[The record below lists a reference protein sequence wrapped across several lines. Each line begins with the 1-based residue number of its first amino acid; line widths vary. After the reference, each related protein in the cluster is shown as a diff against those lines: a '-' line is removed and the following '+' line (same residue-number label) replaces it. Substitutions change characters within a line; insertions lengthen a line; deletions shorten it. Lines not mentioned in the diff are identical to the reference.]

1 MSVLAV
7 CLSLLSTPSI
17 RSSCK
22 GQDHSFILNEDYK
35 CLATPRCV
43 LYLGQ
48 STCILAG
55 KLLVQRTQ
63 LNHEQAGCEVMLG
76 HRFSREWSLDSHL
89 KGQKS
94 ALLFCILSKV
104 NHACQT
110 HKYLQSSEF
119 NKCPAPQASLFRSLG
134 LVYMFSSGCLEIL
147 PLSALHEA
155 PPVTAQVYLREQR
168 ETLLL
173 LLSSQGQGHFSA
185 TILA

>member
-1 MSVLAV
+1 MPGNAQV
-7 CLSLLSTPSI
+7 CVIPWPEHLHFGRKTASPKDSI
-17 RSSCK
+17 KPWASRVWSM
-22 GQDHSFILNEDYK
+22 F
-35 CLATPRCV
+35 
-43 LYLGQ
+43 
-48 STCILAG
+48 
-55 KLLVQRTQ
+55 
-63 LNHEQAGCEVMLG
+63 G

-104 NHACQT
+104 NRACQT

-119 NKCPAPQASLFRSLG
+119 NKCRAPQASLFRSLG
-134 LVYMFSSGCLEIL
+134 LVNRFCSGCLEIL
-147 PLSALHEA
+147 HLSTLHEA